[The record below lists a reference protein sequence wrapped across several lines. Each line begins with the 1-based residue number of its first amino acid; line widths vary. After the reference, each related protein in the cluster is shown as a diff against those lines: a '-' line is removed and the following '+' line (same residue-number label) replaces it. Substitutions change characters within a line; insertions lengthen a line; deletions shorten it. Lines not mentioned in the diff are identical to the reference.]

1 MTIYISLS
9 SPLLFPINSPNYS
22 NHSTQNP
29 NHRLIQT
36 CATFFTPPT
45 PAARPS
51 TAQTLMDLD
60 FEEPVQEK
68 CPRCLEKEKEK
79 KEQKRLKREWWEE
92 AQKEAAEAF
101 EKSI

>member
-1 MTIYISLS
+1 MCYVLYTPYACCEAIHS
-9 SPLLFPINSPNYS
+9 SEVILCEDEF
-22 NHSTQNP
+22 H
-29 NHRLIQT
+29 
-36 CATFFTPPT
+36 
-45 PAARPS
+45 
-51 TAQTLMDLD
+51 TLMDLD

-101 EKSI
+101 EKSV